1 MERLLLAVCVVAAAG
16 LAVLTYSAW
25 RDYRDSRPVS
35 SGRPAPTPTVSVRA
49 VEFTQPQPASTREV
63 APRLVLTAAR
73 GESWVAVRAGSETGA
88 SLYEGTLAQ
97 GDRLSYRRNRL
108 WVRLGLPVNVD
119 ATIDGKP
126 APLPGG
132 IATVMLR
139 GGRLTPA
146 ASG

>member
-1 MERLLLAVCVVAAAG
+1 
-16 LAVLTYSAW
+16 
-25 RDYRDSRPVS
+25 
-35 SGRPAPTPTVSVRA
+35 
-49 VEFTQPQPASTREV
+49 V

-132 IATVMLR
+132 IATVLLR
-139 GGRLTPA
+139 DGRLTPA